1 MFQTAQVAFP
11 HVVFA
16 VSPAD
21 TNRML
26 QLFEAVLIA
35 FIALVAF
42 ELYLIHRDL
51 SRLLT
56 RAPLPADESAVKG
69 QTINVNVGTPLATDV
84 RPIEGKAAVQAEEVE
99 PPAPPAPEVDEETL
113 AAMEEERAAD
123 LRELPPPKP
132 VERSPIGLRATESG
146 LVAKK
151 CEKCGIENSTYR
163 SECFNC
169 GASL

>member
-1 MFQTAQVAFP
+1 
-11 HVVFA
+11 
-16 VSPAD
+16 
-21 TNRML
+21 ML

-69 QTINVNVGTPLATDV
+69 QTINVNVGTPIATEV
-84 RPIEGKAAVQAEEVE
+84 RPAEGKPAIQAEETEPAE
-99 PPAPPAPEVDEETL
+99 PPVPEVDEETQ

-123 LRELPPPKP
+123 LREADTPKP
-132 VERSPIGLRATESG
+132 VDRSPIVMGLRATESG

-151 CEKCGIENSTYR
+151 CVKCGMENSTYR

>member
-1 MFQTAQVAFP
+1 
-11 HVVFA
+11 
-16 VSPAD
+16 
-21 TNRML
+21 ML

-56 RAPLPADESAVKG
+56 RAPLPVDESAVKG
-69 QTINVNVGTPLATDV
+69 QTINVNVGTPLAADV
-84 RPIEGKAAVQAEEVE
+84 RPVEGKQAVQAEEVE
-99 PPAPPAPEVDEETL
+99 NVPPPAPEVDEETL

-123 LRELPPPKP
+123 LREIPPPKS
-132 VERSPIGLRATESG
+132 VDRSPIVIGLRATESG

-151 CEKCGIENSTYR
+151 CVKCGMENSTYR